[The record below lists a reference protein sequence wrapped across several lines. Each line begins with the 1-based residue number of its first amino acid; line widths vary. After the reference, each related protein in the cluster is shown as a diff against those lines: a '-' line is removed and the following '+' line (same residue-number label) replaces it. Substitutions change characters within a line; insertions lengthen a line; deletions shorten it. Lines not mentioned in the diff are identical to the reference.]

1 MISIRRALLSWLS
14 GGLLVAVVVAAVATY
29 VRAKEE
35 ANELFDY
42 QLQQMASSL
51 TGIPLL
57 RGAPPG
63 GTALA
68 GAGALVVQVWDR
80 EGVQVY
86 LSQPQGTLP
95 RHARL
100 GFTTVAGND
109 GDWRVFST
117 LARDQV
123 VQVAQPMRVRA
134 ELAASMALRTIVPLL
149 AVVPFLALLVWY
161 AIGRGLRPLDRV
173 ADAVGRRTPLQ
184 LDPLDLHRLP
194 REVVPLVDALNGLLG
209 RLHHAL
215 DAQRAF
221 IADAAHELRTPLTAV
236 HLQAQLVER
245 AANDA
250 ERHAALADLKAGLH
264 RATHLV
270 EQLLTLAREEPG
282 MPHHSRAPINL
293 ATLAT
298 SVIRELVPL
307 AAARDIDLGLTE
319 PPGDAGPVVADGDAA
334 GLRTLLVNLVDNAIR
349 YTPVGGRIDI
359 VVDRSEGRPALSVR
373 DSGPGIAAAE
383 RGRVFDRFYRAPDT
397 TAVNGSGLG
406 LAIVRR
412 IADRHDAEVTLGPGL
427 AGPRGEGL
435 GVTVVFPAPKP

>member
-1 MISIRRALLSWLS
+1 
-14 GGLLVAVVVAAVATY
+14 VAAVATY
-29 VRAKEE
+29 LRAKDE
-35 ANELFDY
+35 ANDLFDY

-63 GTALA
+63 GAALA
-68 GAGALVVQVWDR
+68 GPGDLVVQVWDR

-86 LSQPQGTLP
+86 LSQPQGSLP
-95 RHARL
+95 RRARL
-100 GFTTVAGND
+100 GFTTIAGDD
-109 GDWRVFST
+109 GDWRVFSA

-184 LDPLDLHRLP
+184 LDLHRLP

-245 AANDA
+245 AATDA
-250 ERHAALADLKAGLH
+250 ERRTALADLKTGLH

-282 MPHHSRAPINL
+282 MAHRSSAPVNL

-298 SVIRELVPL
+298 SVIRDLLPL

-319 PPGDAGPVVADGDAA
+319 PTGDAHPVVVDGDAA

-349 YTPVGGRIDI
+349 YTPVGGRSD
-359 VVDRSEGRPALSVR
+359 VGVDRGDGRPVLWVK
-373 DSGPGIAAAE
+373 DNGPGIAATE
-383 RGRVFDRFYRAPDT
+383 RAQVFDRFYRAPDA
-397 TAVNGSGLG
+397 TAVTGSGLG
-406 LAIVRR
+406 LAIVKR
-412 IADRHDAEVTLGPGL
+412 IANRHDADVTLGPGL
-427 AGPRGEGL
+427 VDPRGEGL
-435 GVTVVFPAPKP
+435 GVTVAFPAPKP